1 MVQMKAS
8 ARFQLLKGLS
18 GHFAIML
25 LASLSCLAL
34 PEDGG
39 CSAPN
44 GKARQLKTTAK
55 ATPVTT
61 TNKTTELAA
70 ADNAFMSLQYSVADS
85 LYKCMLETSPENADL
100 YWKLARLNITVAE
113 SINPS
118 ESAKRIPYYTKAV
131 DYARKSVALDS
142 TNANGH
148 TWLAASLALKADKIG
163 AKEKV
168 KRAGEIKRELDKA
181 LALNPHD
188 DVAWSILG
196 SYHHQISN
204 IGWFSRI
211 VGSTF
216 IGGMP
221 EGNRKAAEHAFK
233 KAISI
238 NPRAIRHYHE
248 LALLYIDEGR
258 NDEALQ
264 TLHVALTK
272 PVLMKSDVRRLEDIR
287 ALIKKLSE
295 TPPPAEEP
303 GI

>member
-1 MVQMKAS
+1 MI
-8 ARFQLLKGLS
+8 RLRKGFS
-18 GHFAIML
+18 RHSKIVIIA
-25 LASLSCLAL
+25 LAL
-34 PEDGG
+34 LPALPADDE
-39 CSAPN
+39 CAVR
-44 GKARQLKTTAK
+44 KTKTTGAPVAAPAPAP
-55 ATPVTT
+55 ATSLT
-61 TNKTTELAA
+61 A
-70 ADNAFMSLQYSVADS
+70 ADNAFMSLNYSTADS
-85 LYKCMLETSPENADL
+85 LYKCMLETGPESADL
-100 YWKLARLNITVAE
+100 FWKLARLNITIAE
-113 SINPS
+113 SISPS
-118 ESAKRIPYYTKAV
+118 ESAKRIPYYNRAV

-142 TNANGH
+142 TNAGGH

-168 KRAGEIKRELDKA
+168 RRAGEIKHELDKA

-221 EGNRKAAEHAFK
+221 EGNRKASEQAFK

-258 NDEALQ
+258 KEEALQ
-264 TLHVALTK
+264 LLHAALTK

-287 ALIKKLSE
+287 ALIKKLNTESSM
-295 TPPPAEEP
+295 PVDEP
-303 GI
+303 GSI

>member
-1 MVQMKAS
+1 M
-8 ARFQLLKGLS
+8 F
-18 GHFAIML
+18 
-25 LASLSCLAL
+25 LASLTCLAL
-34 PEDGG
+34 PDDGG
-39 CSAPN
+39 CAAPTV
-44 GKARQLKTTAK
+44 KPRPVRSTAK
-55 ATPVTT
+55 ATPVS
-61 TNKTTELAA
+61 TNPKVPDMTG
-70 ADNAFMSLQYSVADS
+70 ADNAFMSLNYTAADS
-85 LYKCMLETSPENADL
+85 LYKRMIETGQENADL
-100 YWKLARLNITVAE
+100 YWKLARLDVSIAE
-113 SINPS
+113 SITPPDS
-118 ESAKRIPYYTKAV
+118 PKRIPYYTRAV

-168 KRAGEIKRELDKA
+168 RRAGEIKRELDKA

-258 NDEALQ
+258 KEEALQ
-264 TLHVALTK
+264 TLHAALTK

-287 ALIKKLSE
+287 ALIRKLSE
-295 TPPPAEEP
+295 TPPPAEDP